1 MMILLAGGDQEMK
14 KTESAAEGVKGLLE
28 NAPGI
33 QCAYNPRLFSGKP
46 EESRGDVEIRVVG
59 APDWVEWDEFISNVE
74 EKLGRPVDVALFT
87 VGELRSRIKGRDSHL
102 LRVFKES
109 KIMLIGEHSLA
120 NQSSIHYNAQT
131 MTNQKDCYQVLDVEK
146 DASPQRIKEAYR
158 RLAFQYHPDRNR
170 ENPSAVE
177 KMKEINEAYAV
188 LSDPG
193 KRRDYDTFHE
203 QYGPDGYDR
212 FKQRYSEQDIFRGS
226 DINQI
231 FEEMARSFGFR
242 NFEDVFKESYGQRY
256 RTFQFQSHGASGR
269 GFIFWG
275 RGFGRNKPHGIPIS
289 SDIFPGYPSKFIT
302 TLLKK
307 ILRIKEPGRGRDL
320 YDVIYLAPRQAV
332 EGARG
337 KYLHRRRS
345 KELIVSVPPGMKEGQ
360 KIRLKRMGASG
371 RDGGEA
377 GDLYLKVKIKKP
389 LLERVKRFLRIQ
401 PSP

>member
-1 MMILLAGGDQEMK
+1 MEK
-14 KTESAAEGVKGLLE
+14 V
-28 NAPGI
+28 PGI
-33 QCAYNPRLFSGKP
+33 QCAYHPRLFSGNP
-46 EESRGDVEIRVVG
+46 EESKGDVEIVVVG
-59 APDWVEWDEFISNVE
+59 APDLVEWHEFISNVGE
-74 EKLGRPVDVALFT
+74 TLGRPVDVALFT
-87 VGELRSRIKGRDSHL
+87 IRELRSKVKERDLHW
-102 LRVFKES
+102 LRLFKES
-109 KIMLIGEHSLA
+109 KIMLIGEDSLA

-131 MTNQKDCYQVLDVEK
+131 MTHQKDCYQVLDVEK

-170 ENPSAVE
+170 ENPSSVE

-226 DINQI
+226 DIHQI

-269 GFIFWG
+269 GFIFLG
-275 RGFGRNKPHGIPIS
+275 RGFRRDKPFGIPIF
-289 SDIFPGYPSKFIT
+289 SDFLPGYLGKFMRY
-302 TLLKK
+302 LVKK
-307 ILRIKEPGRGRDL
+307 IPRIKEPEKGKDL
-320 YDVIYLAPRQAV
+320 YDVIYLAPRQTV

-337 KYLHRRRS
+337 KYFHRRRS
-345 KELIVSVPPGMKEGQ
+345 KELIVTVPPGVKEGQ
-360 KIRLKRMGASG
+360 KIRLKGMGASG

-377 GDLYLKVKIKKP
+377 GDLYLKVKIKRP
-389 LLERVKRFLRIQ
+389 LLERVKRFLRVQ